1 MTLRSTLILGLAFS
15 NLATIDFQYG
25 VLLALY
31 WAMTT
36 LMVPLALPPE
46 LLPPPPLLLRLP
58 PHAAPS
64 PTPATAAT
72 APAARVHRARR
83 GRIFGQAPPAPR
95 LIDISKAL
103 LVTSAA
109 GRAAGCLLSP
119 GHMKGYLLNIA
130 AYDAPGRRGGQGRRS
145 YKRDASQGR
154 AGYQPEGVGWRRR
167 LTAVRRCCARST
179 APTRWRRCAEPA
191 R

>member
-1 MTLRSTLILGLAFS
+1 MIVGTCWRRVFQAMTLRSTLILGLAFS

-46 LLPPPPLLLRLP
+46 LLPPPLLLLLP
-58 PHAAPS
+58 PHAAAS
-64 PTPATAAT
+64 PTAATAAT

-109 GRAAGCLLSP
+109 GRAAGLPIVS
-119 GHMKGYLLNIA
+119 GTYERVFIKY
-130 AYDAPGRRGGQGRRS
+130 
-145 YKRDASQGR
+145 
-154 AGYQPEGVGWRRR
+154 
-167 LTAVRRCCARST
+167 CCI
-179 APTRWRRCAEPA
+179 
-191 R
+191 

>member
-58 PHAAPS
+58 PHAASS
-64 PTPATAAT
+64 PTAATAAT

-95 LIDISKAL
+95 LIDLSQAL
-103 LVTSAA
+103 LVASAA
-109 GRAAGCLLSP
+109 GRAAGVAYCL
-119 GHMKGYLLNIA
+119 GDI
-130 AYDAPGRRGGQGRRS
+130 
-145 YKRDASQGR
+145 
-154 AGYQPEGVGWRRR
+154 
-167 LTAVRRCCARST
+167 
-179 APTRWRRCAEPA
+179 
-191 R
+191 

>member
-46 LLPPPPLLLRLP
+46 LLPPPPPPLLLLLP
-58 PHAAPS
+58 PPAAAS
-64 PTPATAAT
+64 PTAATAAT

-109 GRAAGCLLSP
+109 GRAAGVAYCL
-119 GHMKGYLLNIA
+119 GDI
-130 AYDAPGRRGGQGRRS
+130 
-145 YKRDASQGR
+145 
-154 AGYQPEGVGWRRR
+154 
-167 LTAVRRCCARST
+167 
-179 APTRWRRCAEPA
+179 
-191 R
+191 